1 MIYLFASG
9 GQSIGASASA
19 SVLPMNIEGYSQG
32 NPKFPLGLTF
42 WSPCS
47 PRDSQ
52 EVFFFFFPALH
63 FFSAQ
68 SSLCSILHVYMTT
81 GKNTDLTTKTFVG
94 KVMVLPFNILSK
106 FVRASL
112 PRGKCLLISRLQ
124 SLFTVISEPK
134 IKKSVTTSTFSPCVA
149 MNFWDWKP

>member
-1 MIYLFASG
+1 
-9 GQSIGASASA
+9 
-19 SVLPMNIEGYSQG
+19 MNIEGYSQG

-42 WSPCS
+42 WLPCS

-52 EVFFFFFPALH
+52 EFFFFSSTTVLKH
-63 FFSAQ
+63 YFFSAQ
-68 SSLCSILHVYMTT
+68 SSLCSTLHVYMTT

-106 FVRASL
+106 FVRVSL

-124 SLFTVISEPK
+124 SLFKVISEPK